1 MLNSLKSMKWKYDNK
16 PDSKD
21 VVINTFQYF
30 LRLKALYRQGWLQ
43 RNIPAEKTES
53 VADHSFG
60 IAMLA
65 LLLCPPELDKLKVLQ
80 IALLHETGECI
91 IGDLTPWD
99 NISEAEKSQMEKEAV
114 ENILGQFPDGK
125 SLISLWEEFEYETSE
140 EGKFVRQLDK
150 LEMGLQAEVFK
161 KIGNNDAN
169 ALIESAYQ
177 KVTDKNL
184 RKFLPSLEK

>member
-1 MLNSLKSMKWKYDNK
+1 MKWKYDIK
-16 PDSKD
+16 PSNDEA
-21 VVINTFQYF
+21 VINAFQSF

-43 RNIPAEKTES
+43 RQVPKEKTES

-65 LLLCPPELDKLKVLQ
+65 LLLCPPELEKLKVLE

-99 NISEAEKSQMEKEAV
+99 NFTEEEKSRMELEAV
-114 ENILGQFPDGK
+114 EEILTQLPDGK
-125 SLISLWEEFEYETSE
+125 RLIGHWKEFEYETSE

-150 LEMGLQAEVFK
+150 LEMGLQAEVYTK
-161 KIGNNDAN
+161 LGCEDAK
-169 ALIESAYQ
+169 ALIESAHE
-177 KVTDKNL
+177 KVTNKEL
-184 RKFLPSLEK
+184 RSLLAEI

>member
-1 MLNSLKSMKWKYDNK
+1 MKWKYDIK

-21 VVINTFQYF
+21 AVINTFQYF

-43 RNIPAEKTES
+43 RKIPAEKTES

-60 IAMLA
+60 IALLA
-65 LLLCPPELDKLKVLQ
+65 LLLCPPNLDKLKVLE

-99 NISEAEKSQMEKEAV
+99 NLTEEEKSRKELAAV
-114 ENILGQFPDGK
+114 EQILQQLPD
-125 SLISLWEEFEYETSE
+125 SERLISLWKEFEFETTD

-150 LEMGLQAEVFK
+150 LEMGLQAEIYEK
-161 KIGNNDAN
+161 LGNNDAK
-169 ALIESAYQ
+169 ALLESAHQ
-177 KVTDKNL
+177 KVTAKEL
-184 RKFLPSLEK
+184 KKLLKAIS

>member
-1 MLNSLKSMKWKYDNK
+1 MKWKYDIK
-16 PDSKD
+16 PDSD
-21 VVINTFQYF
+21 EAVVNVFQSF

-43 RNIPAEKTES
+43 REIPEINTES

-65 LLLCPPELDKLKVLQ
+65 LLLCPPELDKLKVLE

-99 NISEAEKSQMEKEAV
+99 NVSETDKSKMELDAV
-114 ENILGQFPDGK
+114 LEILSQLPDGER
-125 SLISLWEEFEYETSE
+125 LISLWKEFEYQTSE

-150 LEMGLQAEVFK
+150 LEMGLQAEVYTK
-161 KIGNNDAN
+161 LGNNDAQ
-169 ALIESAYQ
+169 ALIKSAHQ
-177 KVTDKNL
+177 KVTDEGL
-184 RKFLPSLEK
+184 RKFLKRL

>member
-1 MLNSLKSMKWKYDNK
+1 MKWKFDNK
-16 PDSKD
+16 PDND
-21 VVINTFQYF
+21 EAVINTFQYF

-43 RNIPAEKTES
+43 RNVPDIKTES

-65 LLLCPPELDKLKVLQ
+65 LLLCPPELDKLKVLE

-99 NISEAEKSQMEKEAV
+99 NLTEEKKSEMEKNAV
-114 ENILGQFPDGK
+114 IKILSNLPDDK
-125 SLISLWEEFEYETSE
+125 RLISLWEEFEYETTE

-150 LEMGLQAEVFK
+150 LEMGLQAEIYEKF
-161 KIGNNDAN
+161 GENDAK
-169 ALIESAYQ
+169 ALLESAHQ
-177 KVTDKNL
+177 KVTD
-184 RKFLPSLEK
+184 EKLKKYLKKLD

>member
-1 MLNSLKSMKWKYDNK
+1 MKWKYDIK
-16 PDSKD
+16 PENDD
-21 VVINTFQYF
+21 AVINAFQSF

-43 RNIPAEKTES
+43 RKVPEEKTES

-65 LLLCPPELDKLKVLQ
+65 LLLCPPELDKQKVLE

-99 NISEAEKSQMEKEAV
+99 NFTEQEKSQMELEAV
-114 ENILGQFPDGK
+114 EKILGQLPDGK
-125 SLISLWEEFEYETSE
+125 RLIGLWKEFEFETSE

-150 LEMGLQAEVFK
+150 LEMGLQAEVYEKF
-161 KIGNNDAN
+161 GNNDAK
-169 ALIESAYQ
+169 ALIESAHQ
-177 KVTDKNL
+177 KVTDEEL
-184 RKFLPSLEK
+184 RKYLAQLD

>member
-1 MLNSLKSMKWKYDNK
+1 MKWKYDNK